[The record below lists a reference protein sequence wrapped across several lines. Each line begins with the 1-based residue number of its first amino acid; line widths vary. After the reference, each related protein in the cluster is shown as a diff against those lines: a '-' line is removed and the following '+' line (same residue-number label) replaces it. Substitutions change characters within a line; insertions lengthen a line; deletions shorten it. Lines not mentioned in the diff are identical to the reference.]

1 MDFEWGGEDWIAS
14 LFSKPSHQATQRIS
28 NSAFRIESRKWLM
41 RMVRRECGCS
51 PLRQKTSGKHQQ
63 LLVDIRWGS
72 VGLRQ
77 LDASYAYRTAV
88 NWCPVQLGGAR
99 ERSVGTG
106 SPWEPVDGRNWTGLP
121 TDIMHEPHFAATFR
135 SGLQC
140 TQVTA
145 EGGSRHPQF
154 AFFKNSAQAF
164 ACDDHFSARGHAA

>member
-1 MDFEWGGEDWIAS
+1 MDFECGEEAWLAS
-14 LFSKPSHQATQRIS
+14 TVSKPSHQAIQRIS
-28 NSAFRIESRKWLM
+28 NSAFRFESRKWLM

-51 PLRQKTSGKHQQ
+51 ALRQKTSGKHQP
-63 LLVDIRWGS
+63 LLVDISQGS
-72 VGLRQ
+72 VGLRL
-77 LDASYAYRTAV
+77 LDASHTYRSAV

-106 SPWEPVDGRNWTGLP
+106 SPWEPVDGRKWTGLP
-121 TDIMHEPHFAATFR
+121 TDIMNEPNFAATFR

-140 TQVTA
+140 KQATA
-145 EGGSRHPQF
+145 EGGSRHPHL